1 MIFRRKILKIFL
13 FLIVV
18 LLAYF
23 AILIF
28 KIYDQ
33 SRIDEA
39 QKANAIV
46 VLGAAQWNGNPSP
59 VFQARLDYALS
70 LYKQNYA
77 PVIIL
82 TGGISEKESM
92 SEAFA
97 GKNYLT
103 QKEMEKEL
111 IYIEEQGH
119 TSWQSLNQ
127 VARILKKQNL
137 NSIILVSD
145 GFHMM
150 RLKKMAKDLNIEAFG
165 SPVKN
170 SLITNNKL
178 TEFKYILR
186 EAIVYIAYLSF
197 KF

>member
-59 VFQARLDYALS
+59 IFQARLDYALS

-82 TGGISEKESM
+82 TGGVSEKESM

-197 KF
+197 KI